1 MDATAALK
9 EGDYERAAKRVEAA
23 LEAEP
28 RLRRA
33 ARHSPKTVD
42 ELMPLLRRKEAAG
55 PVMRQFRQSLGLTQE
70 QAAEI
75 CQVSRAFLAQVETG
89 KKPMPRD
96 AADRLFKW
104 MAERGAE
111 AIEDGPPPAALVK
124 LRQLLGLSQF
134 AIASK
139 LGLKEALIR
148 RLETGNTPVSMPAAS
163 AYRQLARECGYDLDQ
178 LAA

>member
-1 MDATAALK
+1 
-9 EGDYERAAKRVEAA
+9 
-23 LEAEP
+23 
-28 RLRRA
+28 
-33 ARHSPKTVD
+33 
-42 ELMPLLRRKEAAG
+42 
-55 PVMRQFRQSLGLTQE
+55 
-70 QAAEI
+70 
-75 CQVSRAFLAQVETG
+75 
-89 KKPMPRD
+89 
-96 AADRLFKW
+96 